1 MCSSAT
7 ILLKCTHNA
16 HMPWNIV
23 YTIKTRLTA
32 YLRIMEEMRFCNNL
46 HQVKNV
52 GKPNNLKAVRYVNQT
67 GLNNIAKNWIMWPMA
82 ERDWP

>member
-1 MCSSAT
+1 MK
-7 ILLKCTHNA
+7 LF
-16 HMPWNIV
+16 PNI
-23 YTIKTRLTA
+23 
-32 YLRIMEEMRFCNNL
+32 NNL

-52 GKPNNLKAVRYVNQT
+52 GKPNNLKAVGYVNQT